1 MSFPEKHV
9 PASEIIQ
16 KPARSSIYD
25 NKEVQFHYQGEDL
38 FFTLSHG
45 LFSSFSLDKGSKFLL
60 HCIADNLN
68 MSRIGSILDL
78 GSGVGSIA
86 VSCKKIWNHAD
97 VSAIDRDALACEYTR
112 RNSQKNNAPVTILS
126 GLDLLVYDHERELL
140 IEQEKT
146 YDLILSNIPAKA
158 GAPVLS
164 RFFEE
169 IDQHLSPGGT
179 CALVIVQTLADTAIE
194 ILDEIDAEDIRSFD
208 EKDHRVIFFD
218 PSTNG
223 SSADAADAADAAED
237 KTVDAAVDSGSTSSL
252 PEEYIREIATFSPK
266 SSSPSA
272 YTLTTVYNL
281 PGFDTVPLSA
291 QLLARQAAAILKN
304 RADKKSNSPRR
315 LFFWNPGQGHI
326 PSIICAWF
334 MQSLE
339 SSAGGDAELPHI
351 ILADRDLLA
360 LETSSRNL
368 SAWYP
373 RKKIH
378 IIHGYDSINALE
390 LLKKRM
396 EIDVSGMPAGDLD
409 GIIIDHS
416 PIPKSDCEGII
427 LKTASYLVSA
437 GNSGAFFSVTGKS
450 SDTAFLSRG
459 ISGMRRSFSKKHK
472 GYRLDT
478 FQIKDEI
485 GHRVLN

>member
-9 PASEIIQ
+9 PASEKIQ
-16 KPARSSIYD
+16 KPAGSSIYD

-68 MSRIGSILDL
+68 MSQIGSILDL
-78 GSGVGSIA
+78 GSGVGSLA
-86 VSCKKIWNHAD
+86 VSCKKIWNYAD

-112 RNSQKNNAPVTILS
+112 RNSQQNNAPVTTLS
-126 GLDLLVYDHERELL
+126 GLDLMVYDHERELL
-140 IEQEKT
+140 MKQEKT

-164 RFFEE
+164 RFFEK
-169 IDQHLSPGGT
+169 IDQHLSSGGT

-194 ILDEIDAEDIRSFD
+194 ILDELEVEDIRSFD
-208 EKDHRVIFFD
+208 EKDHRVIFFG
-218 PSTNG
+218 PSPNG
-223 SSADAADAADAAED
+223 SS
-237 KTVDAAVDSGSTSSL
+237 VDAAVAKTVDSGSTSSL
-252 PEEYIREIATFSPK
+252 PEEYIRESMTFSPK
-266 SSSPSA
+266 SSSPLA
-272 YTLTTVYNL
+272 YPLTTVYNL

-304 RADKKSNSPRR
+304 STDKKSSRPRR
-315 LFFWNPGQGHI
+315 LFFWNSGQGHI
-326 PSIICAWF
+326 PSIICSWF

-339 SSAGGDAELPHI
+339 GSDGGDAELPHI

-378 IIHGYDSINALE
+378 LIHGYDSINALE
-390 LLKKRM
+390 ILKRRM
-396 EIDVSGMPAGDLD
+396 EIDASGMPKGDLD
-409 GIIIDHS
+409 GIIIDYS

-427 LKTASYLVSA
+427 LKTASFLVST
-437 GNSGAFFSVTGKS
+437 GNSDAFLTVTGKS

-472 GYRLDT
+472 GFRLDT
-478 FQIKDEI
+478 FLIKDEI
-485 GHRVLN
+485 GHQVLN